1 MFWVFLFFIYL
12 IFFFVTQQPK
22 QTKKILQSRHIYKH
36 QTYFRWLF
44 FSLCLMYQI
53 LVLHKRMV
61 TLTIKGVWHSTNY
74 EALEIHA
81 VLCL

>member
-1 MFWVFLFFIYL
+1 
-12 IFFFVTQQPK
+12 
-22 QTKKILQSRHIYKH
+22 
-36 QTYFRWLF
+36 
-44 FSLCLMYQI
+44 MYQI